1 MNYSFIKNNKLDIK
15 RYISFRIIEEVVVYN
30 EGQIFDEYVRFRGSQ
45 LFVQWNNKDDIKLV
59 NNEDDASVFS
69 NEDNPQG
76 VYLLLI
82 DKLKSGEI
90 KGEGIQVIE
99 YDELHNRSSEV
110 LQYPNNHYSDGI
122 QPISIFDGKYSRTWH
137 KAVEQKNIELRSISF
152 NRFIDYIESRGWKIK
167 NEDWYYINNLDAS
180 GLRHLLE
187 KNRGRKD
194 LYVPNRRINYEKERI
209 D

>member
-1 MNYSFIKNNKLDIK
+1 MKYSGIKSNTLDIK

-30 EGQIFDEYVRFRGSQ
+30 KGQIFDEYVRFRGSE
-45 LFVQWNNKDDIKLV
+45 LFVQWNNKDDVKLV
-59 NNEDDASVFS
+59 DNENDASVFS

-82 DKLKSGEI
+82 DKLKSSEI

-122 QPISIFDGKYSRTWH
+122 QPISIYDGKYSVTWH
-137 KAVEQKNIELRSISF
+137 KAVERKNRELRHIAYREF
-152 NRFIDYIESRGWKIK
+152 LDYVEIRG
-167 NEDWYYINNLDAS
+167 
-180 GLRHLLE
+180 
-187 KNRGRKD
+187 
-194 LYVPNRRINYEKERI
+194 
-209 D
+209 

>member
-1 MNYSFIKNNKLDIK
+1 MKYCDIKYNTLDIK

-30 EGQIFDEYVRFRGSQ
+30 EGQIFDEYVRFRGSE
-45 LFVQWNNKDDIKLV
+45 LFVQWNNSDNIKLV

-76 VYLLLI
+76 VYLNLI
-82 DKLKSGEI
+82 DKLKNGEI

-122 QPISIFDGKYSRTWH
+122 QPISIYDGKYSRTWH
-137 KAVEQKNIELRSISF
+137 EAVERKNIKL
-152 NRFIDYIESRGWKIK
+152 IDIAYREFLDYVESRGWKIK

-180 GLRHLLE
+180 GLRHLLRN
-187 KNRGRKD
+187 NRGRND
-194 LYVPNRRINYEKERI
+194 LYIPNRRNKI
-209 D
+209 

>member
-1 MNYSFIKNNKLDIK
+1 MKYGVIKYNTLDIK
-15 RYISFRIIEEVVVYN
+15 RYISFKIIEEVIVYN
-30 EGQIFDEYVRFRGSQ
+30 KGQIFDEYTRFRGSE
-45 LFVQWNNKDDIKLV
+45 LFVQWNNRDDYRLV
-59 NNEDDASVFS
+59 DNEDDASVFS
-69 NEDNPQG
+69 KENNPQG

-122 QPISIFDGKYSRTWH
+122 QPISIYDGKYSRTWH
-137 KAVEQKNIELRSISF
+137 EAVERKNRALRYIAYREF
-152 NRFIDYIESRGWKIK
+152 LDYVESRGWKIK
-167 NEDWYYINNLDAS
+167 NEDWYYIHNLDAY

-187 KNRGRKD
+187 KNRGRND
-194 LYVPNRRINYEKERI
+194 LYVPNQRRWLFL
-209 D
+209 

>member
-1 MNYSFIKNNKLDIK
+1 MKYSTIKANALDIK
-15 RYISFRIIEEVVVYN
+15 RYISFKIIEEVVVYN
-30 EGQIFDEYVRFRGSQ
+30 KGQIFNEYARFRGSQ
-45 LFVQWNNKDDIKLV
+45 LFVQWNNRDDIKLV

-69 NEDNPQG
+69 KDDNPQG
-76 VYLLLI
+76 VYLWLI

-122 QPISIFDGKYSRTWH
+122 QPISIYDGKYSSTWH
-137 KAVEQKNIELRSISF
+137 KAVERKNREIRHIAYCDFL
-152 NRFIDYIESRGWKIK
+152 NYVESRGWKIK

-180 GLRHLLE
+180 GLRYLLE
-187 KNRGRKD
+187 KNRGRND
-194 LYVPNRRINYEKERI
+194 LYIPNRRR
-209 D
+209 

>member
-1 MNYSFIKNNKLDIK
+1 MKYSTIKSNTLDIK

-30 EGQIFDEYVRFRGSQ
+30 RGQIFDEYTRFRGSE
-45 LFVQWNNKDDIKLV
+45 LFVQWNSKDDIRLV
-59 NNEDDASVFS
+59 N

-99 YDELHNRSSEV
+99 YDELHKRSSEV

-122 QPISIFDGKYSRTWH
+122 QPISIYDGKYSRTWCE
-137 KAVEQKNIELRSISF
+137 AVERRNRELRSIAYCKF
-152 NRFIDYIESRGWKIK
+152 LDYVESRGWKIK
-167 NEDWYYINNLDAS
+167 NEDWYYIDNLDAS
-180 GLRHLLE
+180 GLRYLLE
-187 KNRGRKD
+187 KNRGRND
-194 LYVPNRRINYEKERI
+194 LYIPNRRR
-209 D
+209 